1 MAYSNRGNAYS
12 QRFSTLTVVAGS
24 VSGVQVAQVAL
35 PDPLTD
41 YVLNR
46 APGSADA
53 ALRRVDLEIERW
65 ANGG

>member
-12 QRFSTLTVVAGS
+12 RRFSTLTVVAGS
-24 VSGVQVAQVAL
+24 VSGVQAAPVAL
-35 PDPLTD
+35 PDLLTD